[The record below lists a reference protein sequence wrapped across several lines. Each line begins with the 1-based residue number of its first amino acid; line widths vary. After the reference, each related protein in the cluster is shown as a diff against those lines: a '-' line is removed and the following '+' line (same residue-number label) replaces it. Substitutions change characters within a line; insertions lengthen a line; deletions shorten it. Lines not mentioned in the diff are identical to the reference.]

1 MDNESETQVDSSA
14 SGRRDPGWKYGRL
27 VNEKDLNTIICI
39 FCDKV
44 TKGGIYRHKQHLVSG
59 YRNAK
64 KCRKCLEHVR
74 EEMKEYMSSKKN
86 QKEQMNMG
94 SEYVNEDLF
103 GLEDEDIGEEI
114 NSRTN
119 ITNISSGGSNRG
131 GSGGRTFSSKK
142 PRQKGPM
149 DHFFTPNAEMVV
161 QNQRS
166 GKMNQTTINDAY
178 KKEARERACTLITRW
193 MYEAAIPFNAVTY
206 PSFQPIEAI
215 GQYGVGMKG
224 PTFHEVRVTNLK
236 KELALTKDLMKD
248 HMVEW
253 GKNGC
258 SIMSDGWTDR
268 KERTLVNFLVNCS
281 KGTMFMQSIDASSMI
296 KTGEK
301 MFELL
306 DKWVEQVGEEN
317 VIQVIT
323 DNHSS
328 YVMAG
333 RLLEL
338 KRPHLYWTPCA
349 AHCLDLMLEDIGKLP
364 NIKRTLERAIS
375 LNGYI
380 YNRSGLLNMM
390 RRFTR
395 QRELLRPAKTRFAT
409 AFITLL
415 RLHEQKNNLRKMFT
429 SSDWSDSKWAKEQ
442 KGKTIANIVLM
453 PSFWNTIVFCLKVS
467 GPLVRVLRLVDGE
480 KKAPMGYIY
489 EAMNRAKDAIVRSF
503 NGNEDKYKEIFNI
516 IDKRWEIQ
524 LHRPLHAAGYFLNPE
539 FFYDK
544 PEIEH
549 DAEIMS
555 DLYKCILR
563 LTRDPA
569 KQEKVCGRTPNLQKF
584 AMKVLNL
591 TCSASGCDRN
601 WSIFENIHSKRRNR
615 LDHQRLNDLVYTKY
629 NRALKRRYNERN
641 TIDPI
646 SLKDIDDSNEWL
658 IGRMEDE
665 DSHGGAQ
672 DDFVFDDDNLT
683 WGDVARAAGAEEARF
698 DTRARARASSSIIP
712 PTRGIASSF
721 KTLPSYSLIDEDE
734 DGDMVDSADEEDG
747 EGYKCGD
754 GNDDDDDFVDLEE

>member
-1 MDNESETQVDSSA
+1 MDNESELKWTLVQVEEEIR
-14 SGRRDPGWKYGRL
+14 GKYGRL

-44 TKGGIYRHKQHLVSG
+44 TKGGIYRHKQHLVGG

-64 KCRKCLEHVR
+64 KCRKCPEHVR
-74 EEMKEYMSSKKN
+74 EEMEEYMSSKKN

-119 ITNISSGGSNRG
+119 ITNISSG
-131 GSGGRTFSSKK
+131 
-142 PRQKGPM
+142 
-149 DHFFTPNAEMVV
+149 EMVV

-206 PSFQPIEAI
+206 PSFQPMIEAI

-258 SIMSDGWTDR
+258 SLMSDGWTDR

-390 RRFTR
+390 RRFTG
-395 QRELLRPAKTRFAT
+395 QRELLRPAKTR
-409 AFITLL
+409 
-415 RLHEQKNNLRKMFT
+415 
-429 SSDWSDSKWAKEQ
+429 KWAKEQ

-503 NGNEDKYKEIFNI
+503 NGNEEKYKEIFNI

-569 KQEKVCGRTPNLQKF
+569 KQEKVVAEVSLFTNAQGLFGNELAVRTRKTRAPAEWWAAYGASAPNLQKF

-591 TCSASGCDRN
+591 TCSASGCERN

-615 LDHQRLNDLVYTKY
+615 LDHQRLNDLVYIKY

-712 PTRGIASSF
+712 PTRGIASSSR
-721 KTLPSYSLIDEDE
+721 TLPSYSLIDEDE

-754 GNDDDDDFVDLEE
+754 GNDDDDDFVDLEEE

>member
-1 MDNESETQVDSSA
+1 
-14 SGRRDPGWKYGRL
+14 
-27 VNEKDLNTIICI
+27 
-39 FCDKV
+39 
-44 TKGGIYRHKQHLVSG
+44 
-59 YRNAK
+59 
-64 KCRKCLEHVR
+64 
-74 EEMKEYMSSKKN
+74 
-86 QKEQMNMG
+86 MNMG

-114 NSRTN
+114 NSSTN

-161 QNQRS
+161 QNQRN

-178 KKEARERACTLITRW
+178 KKEARERACMLITRW

-206 PSFQPIEAI
+206 PSFQPMIEAI
-215 GQYGVGMKG
+215 GQYDV
-224 PTFHEVRVTNLK
+224 
-236 KELALTKDLMKD
+236 
-248 HMVEW
+248 
-253 GKNGC
+253 
-258 SIMSDGWTDR
+258 DGR
-268 KERTLVNFLVNCS
+268 
-281 KGTMFMQSIDASSMI
+281 
-296 KTGEK
+296 K

-338 KRPHLYWTPCA
+338 KRSHLYWTPCA

-390 RRFTR
+390 RRFTG

-409 AFITLL
+409 AFITLS

-453 PSFWNTIVFCLKVS
+453 PSFWNTIVFCLK
-467 GPLVRVLRLVDGE
+467 
-480 KKAPMGYIY
+480 
-489 EAMNRAKDAIVRSF
+489 AMNRAKDAIVRSF
-503 NGNEDKYKEIFNI
+503 NGNEEKYKEIFNI

-549 DAEIMS
+549 DAEIMC

-569 KQEKVCGRTPNLQKF
+569 KQEKVVAEVSLFTNAQGLFGNELAVRTRKTRAPAEWWAAYGASAPNLQKF

-591 TCSASGCDRN
+591 TCSASGCERN

-615 LDHQRLNDLVYTKY
+615 LDHQRLNDLVYIKY
-629 NRALKRRYNERN
+629 NRALKRRYNKRN

-712 PTRGIASSF
+712 PIRGIASSSR
-721 KTLPSYSLIDEDE
+721 TLPSYSLIDEDE
-734 DGDMVDSADEEDG
+734 DRDMVDSADEEDG
-747 EGYKCGD
+747 EGYKCD

>member
-1 MDNESETQVDSSA
+1 
-14 SGRRDPGWKYGRL
+14 
-27 VNEKDLNTIICI
+27 
-39 FCDKV
+39 
-44 TKGGIYRHKQHLVSG
+44 
-59 YRNAK
+59 
-64 KCRKCLEHVR
+64 
-74 EEMKEYMSSKKN
+74 
-86 QKEQMNMG
+86 MNMG

-119 ITNISSGGSNRG
+119 VTNISSG
-131 GSGGRTFSSKK
+131 
-142 PRQKGPM
+142 
-149 DHFFTPNAEMVV
+149 EMVV
-161 QNQRS
+161 QNRRS

-178 KKEARERACTLITRW
+178 KKEARERACMLITRW

-206 PSFQPIEAI
+206 PSFQPMIEAI

-390 RRFTR
+390 RRFTG

-409 AFITLL
+409 AFITLS

-489 EAMNRAKDAIVRSF
+489 EAMNRAKDTIVRSF
-503 NGNEDKYKEIFNI
+503 NGNEEKYKEIFNI

-524 LHRPLHAAGYFLNPE
+524 LHRPLHAAG
-539 FFYDK
+539 
-544 PEIEH
+544 
-549 DAEIMS
+549 
-555 DLYKCILR
+555 

-569 KQEKVCGRTPNLQKF
+569 KQEKVVAEVSLFTNAQGLFGNELAVRTRKTRAPAEWWAAYGASAPNLQKF

-591 TCSASGCDRN
+591 TCM
-601 WSIFENIHSKRRNR
+601 
-615 LDHQRLNDLVYTKY
+615 HQVVNGIG
-629 NRALKRRYNERN
+629 A
-641 TIDPI
+641 
-646 SLKDIDDSNEWL
+646 SLKIFIARGEIEWKMRIL
-658 IGRMEDE
+658 MEV
-665 DSHGGAQ
+665 HKN
-672 DDFVFDDDNLT
+672 FVFDDDNLT
-683 WGDVARAAGAEEARF
+683 WGDVARAAGAEEA
-698 DTRARARASSSIIP
+698 
-712 PTRGIASSF
+712 
-721 KTLPSYSLIDEDE
+721 DEDE
-734 DGDMVDSADEEDG
+734 DGAWLIQQMKKMG
-747 EGYKCGD
+747 R
-754 GNDDDDDFVDLEE
+754 LQMW

>member
-39 FCDKV
+39 FCEKV
-44 TKGGIYRHKQHLVSG
+44 TKGGIYRHKQHLVGG

-64 KCRKCLEHVR
+64 KFRKCPEHVR
-74 EEMKEYMSSKKN
+74 EEMEEYMSSKKN

-119 ITNISSGGSNRG
+119 VTNISSGGSNRG
-131 GSGGRTFSSKK
+131 GSSGRTFSSKK

-206 PSFQPIEAI
+206 PSFQPMIEAI

-328 YVMAG
+328 YVIAG

-390 RRFTR
+390 RRFTG
-395 QRELLRPAKTRFAT
+395 QRELLRPAKTR
-409 AFITLL
+409 LV
-415 RLHEQKNNLRKMFT
+415 
-429 SSDWSDSKWAKEQ
+429 DSKWAKEQ

-503 NGNEDKYKEIFNI
+503 NGNEEKYKEIFNI

-524 LHRPLHAAGYFLNPE
+524 LHRPLHAAG
-539 FFYDK
+539 
-544 PEIEH
+544 
-549 DAEIMS
+549 
-555 DLYKCILR
+555 

-569 KQEKVCGRTPNLQKF
+569 KQEKVVAEVSLFTNAQGLFGNELAVRTRKTRAPAEWWAAYGASAPNLQKF
-584 AMKVLNL
+584 AMKSS
-591 TCSASGCDRN
+591 T
-601 WSIFENIHSKRRNR
+601 
-615 LDHQRLNDLVYTKY
+615 LNDLVYIKY

-683 WGDVARAAGAEEARF
+683 WGDVARAAGDEEAN
-698 DTRARARASSSIIP
+698 
-712 PTRGIASSF
+712 
-721 KTLPSYSLIDEDE
+721 EDE
-734 DGDMVDSADEEDG
+734 DGDMVNSADEEDG

-754 GNDDDDDFVDLEE
+754 GNDDDDDFVDLERSDDCLFVDKFVI

>member
-1 MDNESETQVDSSA
+1 
-14 SGRRDPGWKYGRL
+14 
-27 VNEKDLNTIICI
+27 
-39 FCDKV
+39 
-44 TKGGIYRHKQHLVSG
+44 
-59 YRNAK
+59 
-64 KCRKCLEHVR
+64 
-74 EEMKEYMSSKKN
+74 
-86 QKEQMNMG
+86 MNMG

-119 ITNISSGGSNRG
+119 VTNISSGGSNRG

-206 PSFQPIEAI
+206 PSFQPMIEAI

-224 PTFHEVRVTNLK
+224 PTFHE
-236 KELALTKDLMKD
+236 
-248 HMVEW
+248 
-253 GKNGC
+253 
-258 SIMSDGWTDR
+258 
-268 KERTLVNFLVNCS
+268 
-281 KGTMFMQSIDASSMI
+281 GTMFMQSIDASSMI

-390 RRFTR
+390 RRFTG

-409 AFITLL
+409 
-415 RLHEQKNNLRKMFT
+415 
-429 SSDWSDSKWAKEQ
+429 
-442 KGKTIANIVLM
+442 
-453 PSFWNTIVFCLKVS
+453 VS

-503 NGNEDKYKEIFNI
+503 NGNEEKYKEIFNI

-549 DAEIMS
+549 DADIMS

-569 KQEKVCGRTPNLQKF
+569 KQEKVVAKVSLFTNAQGLFGNELAVRTRK
-584 AMKVLNL
+584 
-591 TCSASGCDRN
+591 T
-601 WSIFENIHSKRRNR
+601 
-615 LDHQRLNDLVYTKY
+615 
-629 NRALKRRYNERN
+629 RA
-641 TIDPI
+641 P
-646 SLKDIDDSNEWL
+646 
-658 IGRMEDE
+658 G
-665 DSHGGAQ
+665 
-672 DDFVFDDDNLT
+672 DFVFDDDNLT
-683 WGDVARAAGAEEARF
+683 WGDVARAVGAEEARF

-712 PTRGIASSF
+712 PTRGIASSSR
-721 KTLPSYSLIDEDE
+721 TLPSYSLIDEDE

-754 GNDDDDDFVDLEE
+754 GNDDDDDFVDLEEE

>member
-1 MDNESETQVDSSA
+1 
-14 SGRRDPGWKYGRL
+14 
-27 VNEKDLNTIICI
+27 
-39 FCDKV
+39 
-44 TKGGIYRHKQHLVSG
+44 
-59 YRNAK
+59 
-64 KCRKCLEHVR
+64 
-74 EEMKEYMSSKKN
+74 
-86 QKEQMNMG
+86 MNMG

-119 ITNISSGGSNRG
+119 VTNISSG
-131 GSGGRTFSSKK
+131 
-142 PRQKGPM
+142 
-149 DHFFTPNAEMVV
+149 EMVV

-178 KKEARERACTLITRW
+178 KKEARERACMLITRW

-206 PSFQPIEAI
+206 PSFQPMIEAI

-306 DKWVEQVGEEN
+306 DKWVEQVG
-317 VIQVIT
+317 
-323 DNHSS
+323 
-328 YVMAG
+328 
-333 RLLEL
+333 
-338 KRPHLYWTPCA
+338 
-349 AHCLDLMLEDIGKLP
+349 
-364 NIKRTLERAIS
+364 
-375 LNGYI
+375 
-380 YNRSGLLNMM
+380 LLNMM
-390 RRFTR
+390 RRFTG

-409 AFITLL
+409 AFITLS

-503 NGNEDKYKEIFNI
+503 NGNEEKYKEIFNI

-569 KQEKVCGRTPNLQKF
+569 KQEKVVAEVSLFTNAQGLFGNELAVRTRKTRAPAEWWAAYGASAPNLQKF

-591 TCSASGCDRN
+591 TCSASGCERN

-615 LDHQRLNDLVYTKY
+615 LDHQRLNDLVYIKY

-712 PTRGIASSF
+712 PTRGIASSSR
-721 KTLPSYSLIDEDE
+721 TLPSIH
-734 DGDMVDSADEEDG
+734 
-747 EGYKCGD
+747 
-754 GNDDDDDFVDLEE
+754 

>member
-1 MDNESETQVDSSA
+1 
-14 SGRRDPGWKYGRL
+14 
-27 VNEKDLNTIICI
+27 
-39 FCDKV
+39 
-44 TKGGIYRHKQHLVSG
+44 
-59 YRNAK
+59 
-64 KCRKCLEHVR
+64 
-74 EEMKEYMSSKKN
+74 
-86 QKEQMNMG
+86 MNMG

-119 ITNISSGGSNRG
+119 VTNISSGGSNRG

-161 QNQRS
+161 QNRRS

-178 KKEARERACTLITRW
+178 KKEARERACMLITRW

-206 PSFQPIEAI
+206 PSFQPMIEAI

-333 RLLEL
+333 
-338 KRPHLYWTPCA
+338 
-349 AHCLDLMLEDIGKLP
+349 
-364 NIKRTLERAIS
+364 
-375 LNGYI
+375 
-380 YNRSGLLNMM
+380 LLNMM
-390 RRFTR
+390 RRFTG

-409 AFITLL
+409 AFITLS

-489 EAMNRAKDAIVRSF
+489 EAMNRAKDTIVRSF
-503 NGNEDKYKEIFNI
+503 NGNEEKYKEIFNI
-516 IDKRWEIQ
+516 IDKR
-524 LHRPLHAAGYFLNPE
+524 
-539 FFYDK
+539 
-544 PEIEH
+544 
-549 DAEIMS
+549 
-555 DLYKCILR
+555 

-569 KQEKVCGRTPNLQKF
+569 KQEKVVAEVSLFTNAQGLFGNELAVRTRKLEHQVTEWWAAYGASAPNLQKF

-591 TCSASGCDRN
+591 TCSASGCERN
-601 WSIFENIHSKRRNR
+601 WSIFEN
-615 LDHQRLNDLVYTKY
+615 Y

-712 PTRGIASSF
+712 PTRGIASSSR
-721 KTLPSYSLIDEDE
+721 TLPSHSLIDEDE

-754 GNDDDDDFVDLEE
+754 GNDDDDDFVDLEEE

>member
-1 MDNESETQVDSSA
+1 
-14 SGRRDPGWKYGRL
+14 
-27 VNEKDLNTIICI
+27 
-39 FCDKV
+39 
-44 TKGGIYRHKQHLVSG
+44 
-59 YRNAK
+59 
-64 KCRKCLEHVR
+64 
-74 EEMKEYMSSKKN
+74 
-86 QKEQMNMG
+86 MNMG

-103 GLEDEDIGEEI
+103 DLEDEDIGEEI
-114 NSRTN
+114 NCRTN
-119 ITNISSGGSNRG
+119 VTNISSGGSNRG

-149 DHFFTPNAEMVV
+149 DHFFTPNADMVV
-161 QNQRS
+161 QNRRS

-178 KKEARERACTLITRW
+178 KKEARERACMLITRW
-193 MYEAAIPFNAVTY
+193 MYEADIPFNVITY
-206 PSFQPIEAI
+206 PSFQPMIEAI

-236 KELALTKDLMKD
+236 KELALTKDLMKY
-248 HMVEW
+248 HKVEW

-328 YVMAG
+328 YVMATQHD
-333 RLLEL
+333 EAV
-338 KRPHLYWTPCA
+338 YWTKG
-349 AHCLDLMLEDIGKLP
+349 I
-364 NIKRTLERAIS
+364 
-375 LNGYI
+375 
-380 YNRSGLLNMM
+380 
-390 RRFTR
+390 
-395 QRELLRPAKTRFAT
+395 AKTQFAT
-409 AFITLL
+409 AFITLS
-415 RLHEQKNNLRKMFT
+415 RLHEQKNNLRKMFI

-480 KKAPMGYIY
+480 KKASMGYIY
-489 EAMNRAKDAIVRSF
+489 EAMNRAKDTIVKSF
-503 NGNEDKYKEIFNI
+503 NGNEEKYKEIFNI

-524 LHRPLHAAGYFLNPE
+524 LHRPLHAAG
-539 FFYDK
+539 K
-544 PEIEH
+544 VV
-549 DAEIMS
+549 AEVS
-555 DLYKCILR
+555 L
-563 LTRDPA
+563 LTNA
-569 KQEKVCGRTPNLQKF
+569 QGLFGNELAVRTRNTRAPVEWWAAYGASAPNLQKF

-591 TCSASGCDRN
+591 TCSALGCEQN

-615 LDHQRLNDLVYTKY
+615 LDHQRLNDLVYIKIEY
-629 NRALKRRYNERN
+629 
-641 TIDPI
+641 
-646 SLKDIDDSNEWL
+646 
-658 IGRMEDE
+658 E

-672 DDFVFDDDNLT
+672 DDFAFDDDNLT
-683 WGDVARAAGAEEARF
+683 WGDVAGAAGAEEARF

-712 PTRGIASSF
+712 PTRGIASSSR
-721 KTLPSYSLIDEDE
+721 TLPSHSLIDEDE
-734 DGDMVDSADEEDG
+734 DGDMVDSAYEEDG

-754 GNDDDDDFVDLEE
+754 GNDDDDDFVDLEEE

>member
-1 MDNESETQVDSSA
+1 
-14 SGRRDPGWKYGRL
+14 
-27 VNEKDLNTIICI
+27 
-39 FCDKV
+39 
-44 TKGGIYRHKQHLVSG
+44 
-59 YRNAK
+59 
-64 KCRKCLEHVR
+64 
-74 EEMKEYMSSKKN
+74 
-86 QKEQMNMG
+86 MNMG
-94 SEYVNEDLF
+94 CEYVNEDLF

-119 ITNISSGGSNRG
+119 VTNISSGGSNRG

-206 PSFQPIEAI
+206 PSFQPMIEAI

-224 PTFHEVRVTNLK
+224 PTFHE
-236 KELALTKDLMKD
+236 
-248 HMVEW
+248 
-253 GKNGC
+253 
-258 SIMSDGWTDR
+258 
-268 KERTLVNFLVNCS
+268 
-281 KGTMFMQSIDASSMI
+281 GTMFMQSIDASSMI

-375 LNGYI
+375 LNG
-380 YNRSGLLNMM
+380 
-390 RRFTR
+390 
-395 QRELLRPAKTRFAT
+395 PAKTRFAT
-409 AFITLL
+409 AFITLS

-442 KGKTIANIVLM
+442 KRKTIANIVLM

-467 GPLVRVLRLVDGE
+467 SPLVRVLRLVDGE

-503 NGNEDKYKEIFNI
+503 NGNEEKYKEIFNI

-569 KQEKVCGRTPNLQKF
+569 KQEKVVAEVSLFTNAQGLFGNELAVRTRKTRAPAEWWAAYGASAPNLQKF

-591 TCSASGCDRN
+591 TCSASGCERN

-615 LDHQRLNDLVYTKY
+615 LDHQRLNDLVYIKY

-712 PTRGIASSF
+712 PTRGIASSSR
-721 KTLPSYSLIDEDE
+721 TLPSYSLIDEDE

-754 GNDDDDDFVDLEE
+754 GNDDDDDFVDLEEE

>member
-1 MDNESETQVDSSA
+1 M
-14 SGRRDPGWKYGRL
+14 
-27 VNEKDLNTIICI
+27 
-39 FCDKV
+39 
-44 TKGGIYRHKQHLVSG
+44 
-59 YRNAK
+59 
-64 KCRKCLEHVR
+64 
-74 EEMKEYMSSKKN
+74 EEYTSSKKN
-86 QKEQMNMG
+86 KKEQMNMG
-94 SEYVNEDLF
+94 SEDVNEDLF
-103 GLEDEDIGEEI
+103 GLEDEDFGEEI
-114 NSRTN
+114 NSRMN
-119 ITNISSGGSNRG
+119 VTNISSEGSNRG
-131 GSGGRTFSSKK
+131 ESGDMMFSSKK
-142 PRQKGPM
+142 PRQKGSI
-149 DHFFTPNAEMVV
+149 DHFFTPNAEIVV
-161 QNQRS
+161 QNRRNR
-166 GKMNQTTINDAY
+166 KMNQTTINDAY
-178 KKEARERACTLITRW
+178 KKEARERACMLITRW
-193 MYEAAIPFNAVTY
+193 MYETIIPFNAVTY
-206 PSFQPIEAI
+206 PSFQPMIEAI

-224 PTFHEVRVTNLK
+224 PTPHEVKVTNLK
-236 KELALTKDLMKD
+236 KELGLTKDLMKD

-328 YVMAG
+328 YVIAG

-364 NIKRTLERAIS
+364 NIKRTLEMAIS

-409 AFITLL
+409 VFITLS

-429 SSDWSDSKWAKEQ
+429 SSDWLD
-442 KGKTIANIVLM
+442 TNIVLM

-480 KKAPMGYIY
+480 KKAPIGYIY
-489 EAMNRAKDAIVRSF
+489 EAMNRVKDTIVRSF
-503 NGNEDKYKEIFNI
+503 NGNEEKYKEIFNI

-524 LHRPLHAAGYFLNPE
+524 LHRPLHAVGYFLNPE

-544 PEIEH
+544 PEIEY

-563 LTRDPA
+563 LIRDPA
-569 KQEKVCGRTPNLQKF
+569 KQEKVVAEVSLYTNAQGLFGNELAVRTRKTRAPAEWWAAYGASAPNLQKF
-584 AMKVLNL
+584 AMKILNL
-591 TCSASGCDRN
+591 TCSASGYEQN
-601 WSIFENIHSKRRNR
+601 WNIFENIHSKRRNR
-615 LDHQRLNDLVYTKY
+615 LHHQRLNDLVYIKY

-646 SLKDIDDSNEWL
+646 SLKAIDDSNEWL

-672 DDFVFDDDNLT
+672 DGFVFDDDNLT
-683 WGDVARAAGAEEARF
+683 WGDVARAIGAEEASF
-698 DTRARARASSSIIP
+698 DTRTRAGASSSIIP
-712 PTRGIASSF
+712 PTRGIVSSF
-721 KTLPSYSLIDEDE
+721 RTLPSHSLINKDE

-747 EGYKCGD
+747 EGYKCD
-754 GNDDDDDFVDLEE
+754 DRNDDDDDFVDLEEE

>member
-1 MDNESETQVDSSA
+1 
-14 SGRRDPGWKYGRL
+14 
-27 VNEKDLNTIICI
+27 
-39 FCDKV
+39 
-44 TKGGIYRHKQHLVSG
+44 
-59 YRNAK
+59 
-64 KCRKCLEHVR
+64 
-74 EEMKEYMSSKKN
+74 
-86 QKEQMNMG
+86 MNMG

-103 GLEDEDIGEEI
+103 GLEDEDIGEKI

-119 ITNISSGGSNRG
+119 VTNISSG
-131 GSGGRTFSSKK
+131 
-142 PRQKGPM
+142 
-149 DHFFTPNAEMVV
+149 EMVV

-166 GKMNQTTINDAY
+166 GKMHQTTINDAY

-206 PSFQPIEAI
+206 PSFQPMIEAI

-268 KERTLVNFLVNCS
+268 KERTLVNFLVNYS

-306 DKWVEQVGEEN
+306 DKW
-317 VIQVIT
+317 
-323 DNHSS
+323 
-328 YVMAG
+328 
-333 RLLEL
+333 LLEL

-349 AHCLDLMLEDIGKLP
+349 AHCLDLMLEDIGKLQ

-380 YNRSGLLNMM
+380 YNRLGLLNMM
-390 RRFTR
+390 RRFTG
-395 QRELLRPAKTRFAT
+395 QRELLRPAKTWFAT
-409 AFITLL
+409 AFITLS

-429 SSDWSDSKWAKEQ
+429 SSNWSDSKWAKEQ

-489 EAMNRAKDAIVRSF
+489 EAMNRAKDAIVRIF
-503 NGNEDKYKEIFNI
+503 NGNEEKYKEIFNI

-549 DAEIMS
+549 DADIMS

-569 KQEKVCGRTPNLQKF
+569 KQEKVVAELNGGLHMELQLQICKKF

-591 TCSASGCDRN
+591 TCSASGCERN

-615 LDHQRLNDLVYTKY
+615 LDHQRLNDLVYIKD
-629 NRALKRRYNERN
+629 NRALKRRYNERS

-683 WGDVARAAGAEEARF
+683 WSDVARAARAEEAR
-698 DTRARARASSSIIP
+698 
-712 PTRGIASSF
+712 
-721 KTLPSYSLIDEDE
+721 TLPSYSLIDEDE

-754 GNDDDDDFVDLEE
+754 GNDDDDDFVDLEEE

>member
-44 TKGGIYRHKQHLVSG
+44 TKGGIYRHKQHLVGG

-64 KCRKCLEHVR
+64 KCRKCPEHVR
-74 EEMKEYMSSKKN
+74 EEMEEYMSSKKN

-119 ITNISSGGSNRG
+119 VTNISSGGSNRG

-206 PSFQPIEAI
+206 PSFQPMIEAI

-375 LNGYI
+375 LNG
-380 YNRSGLLNMM
+380 
-390 RRFTR
+390 
-395 QRELLRPAKTRFAT
+395 
-409 AFITLL
+409 
-415 RLHEQKNNLRKMFT
+415 
-429 SSDWSDSKWAKEQ
+429 SDWSDSKWAKEQ

-453 PSFWNTIVFCLKVS
+453 LHFGTLLFCLKVS

-480 KKAPMGYIY
+480 KKLLWDIY

-503 NGNEDKYKEIFNI
+503 NGNEEKYKEIFNI

-539 FFYDK
+539 FFY
-544 PEIEH
+544 
-549 DAEIMS
+549 AEWWAAYGAS
-555 DLYKCILR
+555 
-563 LTRDPA
+563 A
-569 KQEKVCGRTPNLQKF
+569 PNLQKF

-591 TCSASGCDRN
+591 TCSASGCERN

-615 LDHQRLNDLVYTKY
+615 LDHQRLNDLVYIKY

-683 WGDVARAAGAEEARF
+683 WGDVSRAAGAEEARF
-698 DTRARARASSSIIP
+698 DTRARASSSIIP
-712 PTRGIASSF
+712 PTRG
-721 KTLPSYSLIDEDE
+721 
-734 DGDMVDSADEEDG
+734 
-747 EGYKCGD
+747 
-754 GNDDDDDFVDLEE
+754 

>member
-1 MDNESETQVDSSA
+1 
-14 SGRRDPGWKYGRL
+14 
-27 VNEKDLNTIICI
+27 
-39 FCDKV
+39 
-44 TKGGIYRHKQHLVSG
+44 
-59 YRNAK
+59 
-64 KCRKCLEHVR
+64 
-74 EEMKEYMSSKKN
+74 
-86 QKEQMNMG
+86 MNMG

-206 PSFQPIEAI
+206 PSFQPMIEAI

-224 PTFHEVRVTNLK
+224 PTFHE
-236 KELALTKDLMKD
+236 
-248 HMVEW
+248 
-253 GKNGC
+253 
-258 SIMSDGWTDR
+258 
-268 KERTLVNFLVNCS
+268 
-281 KGTMFMQSIDASSMI
+281 GTMFMQSIDASSMI

-333 RLLEL
+333 
-338 KRPHLYWTPCA
+338 
-349 AHCLDLMLEDIGKLP
+349 
-364 NIKRTLERAIS
+364 
-375 LNGYI
+375 
-380 YNRSGLLNMM
+380 LLNMM
-390 RRFTR
+390 RRFTG

-409 AFITLL
+409 AFITLS

-429 SSDWSDSKWAKEQ
+429 AQ
-442 KGKTIANIVLM
+442 IGQI
-453 PSFWNTIVFCLKVS
+453 VS

-503 NGNEDKYKEIFNI
+503 NGNEEKYKEIFNI
-516 IDKRWEIQ
+516 IDKR
-524 LHRPLHAAGYFLNPE
+524 
-539 FFYDK
+539 
-544 PEIEH
+544 
-549 DAEIMS
+549 
-555 DLYKCILR
+555 

-569 KQEKVCGRTPNLQKF
+569 KQEKVVAEVSLFTNAQGLFGNELAVRTRKTRAPVHQVVNGIG
-584 AMKVLNL
+584 
-591 TCSASGCDRN
+591 ASLR
-601 WSIFENIHSKRRNR
+601 IFIARGE
-615 LDHQRLNDLVYTKY
+615 
-629 NRALKRRYNERN
+629 
-641 TIDPI
+641 
-646 SLKDIDDSNEWL
+646 

-712 PTRGIASSF
+712 PTRGIAS
-721 KTLPSYSLIDEDE
+721 T
-734 DGDMVDSADEEDG
+734 DEEDG

-754 GNDDDDDFVDLEE
+754 GNDDDDDFVDLEEE

>member
-1 MDNESETQVDSSA
+1 
-14 SGRRDPGWKYGRL
+14 
-27 VNEKDLNTIICI
+27 
-39 FCDKV
+39 
-44 TKGGIYRHKQHLVSG
+44 
-59 YRNAK
+59 
-64 KCRKCLEHVR
+64 
-74 EEMKEYMSSKKN
+74 
-86 QKEQMNMG
+86 MNMG

-119 ITNISSGGSNRG
+119 VTNISSG
-131 GSGGRTFSSKK
+131 
-142 PRQKGPM
+142 
-149 DHFFTPNAEMVV
+149 EMVV
-161 QNQRS
+161 QNRRS

-178 KKEARERACTLITRW
+178 KKEARERACMLITRW
-193 MYEAAIPFNAVTY
+193 IFDER
-206 PSFQPIEAI
+206 S
-215 GQYGVGMKG
+215 YGGMG
-224 PTFHEVRVTNLK
+224 E
-236 KELALTKDLMKD
+236 
-248 HMVEW
+248 
-253 GKNGC
+253 NGC

-281 KGTMFMQSIDASSMI
+281 KGIMFMQSIDASSMI

-306 DKWVEQVGEEN
+306 DKWVEQVDEEN

-390 RRFTR
+390 RWFTE

-409 AFITLL
+409 TFITLS

-453 PSFWNTIVFCLKVS
+453 PSFWNIIVFCLK
-467 GPLVRVLRLVDGE
+467 
-480 KKAPMGYIY
+480 
-489 EAMNRAKDAIVRSF
+489 AMNRAKDTIVRSF
-503 NGNEDKYKEIFNI
+503 NGNEEKYKEIFNI

-524 LHRPLHAAGYFLNPE
+524 LHRPLHAAG
-539 FFYDK
+539 
-544 PEIEH
+544 
-549 DAEIMS
+549 
-555 DLYKCILR
+555 

-569 KQEKVCGRTPNLQKF
+569 KQEKVMVEVIEWWVAYGASAPNLQKF

-591 TCSASGCDRN
+591 TCSASGCERN
-601 WSIFENIHSKRRNR
+601 WSIFENIHSKRRNM
-615 LDHQRLNDLVYTKY
+615 LYHQRLNDLVYIKY

-712 PTRGIASSF
+712 PTRGIASSSR
-721 KTLPSYSLIDEDE
+721 TLPSHSLIDEDD
-734 DGDMVDSADEEDG
+734 DGGMVDSADEEDG

-754 GNDDDDDFVDLEE
+754 GNDDDDFIDLEEE

>member
-39 FCDKV
+39 FCEKV
-44 TKGGIYRHKQHLVSG
+44 TKGGIYRHKQHLVGG

-64 KCRKCLEHVR
+64 KCRKCPEHVR
-74 EEMKEYMSSKKN
+74 EEMEEYMSSKKN

-119 ITNISSGGSNRG
+119 VTNISSG
-131 GSGGRTFSSKK
+131 
-142 PRQKGPM
+142 
-149 DHFFTPNAEMVV
+149 EMVV

-166 GKMNQTTINDAY
+166 GKMHQTTINDAY
-178 KKEARERACTLITRW
+178 KKEARERVCTLITRW

-206 PSFQPIEAI
+206 PSFQPMIEAI

-236 KELALTKDLMKD
+236 KELTLTKDLMKD

-390 RRFTR
+390 RRFTG

-409 AFITLL
+409 AFITLS
-415 RLHEQKNNLRKMFT
+415 RLHEQKKQFEEDVYKLR
-429 SSDWSDSKWAKEQ
+429 
-442 KGKTIANIVLM
+442 L
-453 PSFWNTIVFCLKVS
+453 VS

-503 NGNEDKYKEIFNI
+503 NGNEEKYKEIFNI

-549 DAEIMS
+549 DADIMS

-569 KQEKVCGRTPNLQKF
+569 KQEKVVAEVSLFTNAQGLFGNELAVRTRKTRAPAYEFLQ
-584 AMKVLNL
+584 
-591 TCSASGCDRN
+591 
-601 WSIFENIHSKRRNR
+601 IHSKRRNR
-615 LDHQRLNDLVYTKY
+615 LDHQRLNDLAYIKY

-658 IGRMEDE
+658 IERMEDE

-712 PTRGIASSF
+712 PTRGIASSSR
-721 KTLPSYSLIDEDE
+721 TLPFYSLIDEDE

-754 GNDDDDDFVDLEE
+754 GNDDDDDFVDLEEE